1 MEGILNFIEFLS
13 PAAII
18 RRNAPEISKKDIY
31 GKDDT
36 KAMRIVYREEGVSEV
51 IGTILVLAITV
62 VLFTTVFIYVQHIPS
77 AQKSAQISIIPNFLI
92 TDGNLNITLNDK
104 SGTPL
109 DVNNTY
115 LSVVIGGSVYS
126 ATLAALSKQLNS
138 GLTISNG
145 YFVPGG
151 TLWWNSSGRDITIN
165 PNTTYGALIFSKQYN
180 QIMWQSQNYFTSF
193 ANSFGI
199 ISAYSSPTPI
209 VPSQY
214 FDVFVQV
221 YSTSNAVSVY
231 GNFSSLNGSK
241 SLDNMSFQLLSGQG
255 DIKTYYTTL
264 LAPSSIPPSAT
275 ANITAVS
282 LGQKRFDNLSLSS
295 STGVNPILSIPAN
308 GVTFQNSEPL
318 HGSNDVVT
326 VIVRNNGSV
335 GASFVLTVKDLYPS
349 GSSQYI
355 ESNYA
360 NGVNTTFEVGAYSSS
375 SIEFVW
381 INVGGTSPTS
391 GRNILNFSLFDIVGV
406 NGIKE
411 PNLTPAR
418 DVYVYIIPKILLVN
432 EEGVPIGSSQDVYDY
447 YYTAFEYNNYQPTSI
462 SVSPNEQVS
471 LSGYDVIVWFT
482 GDSTQGITSNQ
493 LSTLEDFY
501 SSGGKLLIISGAS
514 ATYGTSGTSL
524 SVPNTQNVTFNSK
537 PLGFDK
543 FNATAVNY
551 SNMNQNFEANFGGI
565 SLLSSNSKPFI
576 YMSTNGNNNY
586 TIGYSSTNS
595 EQGRSVVVGF
605 EMARLELY
613 QLDFAID
620 KIMLWL
626 SNVTVG
632 SGNQLV
638 LSDIHFSTRAPL
650 FDQTVTISFIITN
663 LSPISFNDVT
673 LEVLINNQIYKF
685 IEGITVN
692 GSGNFTMV
700 KVNWTASPPGKTIV
714 TGIVDPFH
722 QIQQVNYAL
731 DVASSLVNTT
741 VMVRFSTL
749 ILHDGGSGTW
759 STVALNNSLKDL
771 GVSFT
776 SLGYTKNGKLTVGN
790 FSTYLTEFNV
800 IFVYSG
806 SSPYVNSTLYNAL
819 TNYYMNKLKMPNV
832 PYSLIFLGNDTES
845 LMEDPSHNLA
855 NFFNINFQSS
865 SYSSSSKGSVT
876 SYYLYG
882 INYTSPQ
889 GFGYFGNNVTNGYGI
904 VINVTS
910 SENILYNVSAAS
922 NSLALFHHSWLSTP
936 DPVSAGAA
944 ILFNYQDSGFE
955 VGVLP
960 FGFSDIS
967 GLIQPHTSAYRPQSG
982 AKDAKDLLM
991 LNILG
996 STGYTVDS
1004 PVPYVM
1010 ASTISFS
1017 SPVMMINRYYV
1028 VSADINNLGNASTA
1042 AVVDAFDGSGLFSSQ
1057 TVTLAPL
1064 SMTPVQFIWDPQY
1077 AALPSNPRDIRII
1090 VTATS
1095 VATPSEFSFAKEGIA
1110 ETPVYVF
1117 YDNMSTGNNWVSHA
1131 TVWAYTGVNFDGTS
1145 SLYSSEPYSTE
1156 GIIAANIQQNPMGA
1170 YVYNGGSTLFSYIS
1184 SKYWGFIP
1192 NSVSGGYAIGTSSAF
1207 VGYRFNSE
1215 YNKWTDSPNAWNNTF
1230 GYASIATSNLNLN
1243 GAQYAYLEF
1252 DAIYKLA
1259 LGGEGVAV
1267 FISSSG
1273 SSTWNWISP
1282 LQGYPGNV
1290 NYLPLIYTAYDTT
1303 SDPGFTQNKNWNF
1316 PTNSG
1321 DLLPAFTTVSG
1332 GENFGWQQYTF
1343 NISAYTGDSSVSVR
1357 FVLILNGENTG
1368 SGYNT
1373 GIYGNDFFY
1382 MDNVKVIENSTV
1394 KGAGATQG
1402 DLWTREQSSSGIW
1415 FYNSLII
1422 YPTEVD
1428 SVVSVPISLS
1438 NLVNAT
1444 LSFQTM
1450 YSIYATFANAV
1461 DPTDVPNG
1469 FRLYVGFL
1477 GSNGAIIWNQLD
1489 TRWAGEAGL
1498 FDGQWFY
1505 AQSLY
1510 SVYYSNV
1517 YAFHQNGNTI
1527 SLTGYIGLTIFLKF
1541 EVNGDTLSLQNN
1553 PTDSPPVSENGI
1565 ASPSS
1570 ATNNWA
1576 DFTNVIIT
1584 GNSYADLISVNSIW
1598 Y

>member
-565 SLLSSNSKPFI
+565 SLLSPNSKPFI

-692 GSGNFTMV
+692 GSGNFTVV

-722 QIQQVNYAL
+722 QVQQVNYAL

-776 SLGYTKNGKLTVGN
+776 SLGYTINGKLTVGN

-806 SSPYVNSTLYNAL
+806 SNSYVNSTLYNAL

-845 LMEDPSHNLA
+845 LMTYSGFNLA
-855 NFFNINFQSS
+855 NFFNINFPSF
-865 SYSSSSKGSVT
+865 SYSSSSQGSVT

-910 SENILYNVSAAS
+910 SEENNLYNVSATS
-922 NSLALFHHSWLSTP
+922 NSIALFHHSWLSTP
-936 DPVSAGAA
+936 NPVSAGAA

-996 STGYTVDS
+996 STGYTIDS

-1095 VATPSEFSFAKEGIA
+1095 VATPGEFSFAKEGIA
-1110 ETPVYVF
+1110 ETPVYIF
-1117 YDNMSTGNNWVSHA
+1117 YDNMSTGNNWNSYA
-1131 TVWAYTGVNFDGTS
+1131 TVWAWSGVNNYANTGTY
-1145 SLYSSEPYSTE
+1145 YSAQPYSTE
-1156 GIIAANIQQNPMGA
+1156 GAAAIEKNVYSNGDIQPYSSSG
-1170 YVYNGGSTLFSYIS
+1170 LFKTIDNN
-1184 SKYWGFIP
+1184 YWGMIP
-1192 NSVSGGYAIGTSSAF
+1192 NSISGGYSIGTSSSY
-1207 VGYRFNSE
+1207 VDKVNGKGS
-1215 YNKWTDSPNAWNNTF
+1215 WNNTF
-1230 GYASIATSNLNLN
+1230 GYAQIITTQLSIHNSESAF
-1243 GAQYAYLEF
+1243 LEF
-1252 DAIYKLA
+1252 YAMYKLA

-1267 FISSSG
+1267 FISPSG
-1273 SSTWNWISP
+1273 VGNDWNWISP
-1282 LQGYPGNV
+1282 EQGYPSNV
-1290 NYLPLIYTAYDTT
+1290 NDQTLPEWTF
-1303 SDPGFTQNKNWNF
+1303 PQN
-1316 PTNSG
+1316 SA
-1321 DLLPAFTTVSG
+1321 DLLPAFTGISG
-1332 GENFGWQQYTF
+1332 GENFGWEHYVF
-1343 NISAYTGDSSVSVR
+1343 NISQYTKDSSIWVM
-1357 FVLILNGENTG
+1357 FVLIINGQDTG
-1368 SGYNT
+1368 YYT

-1382 MDNVKVIENSTV
+1382 ADNIKVIENHTTI
-1394 KGAGATQG
+1394 GTGQIQG
-1402 DLWTREQSSSGIW
+1402 DLWNRQFSNGEWYFNSGPNLY
-1415 FYNSLII
+1415 YN
-1422 YPTEVD
+1422 EVD
-1428 SVVSVPISLS
+1428 NVVSVPISFT
-1438 NLVNAT
+1438 NLINAT
-1444 LSFQTM
+1444 LSFQTQ
-1450 YSIYATFANAV
+1450 YSIYARFAYAN

-1469 FRLYVGFL
+1469 FRLYVGYL
-1477 GSNGAIIWNQLD
+1477 SSGGTIVWSQID
-1489 TRWAGEAGL
+1489 TRWAGEAGVVTP
-1498 FDGQWFY
+1498 FQN
-1505 AQSLY
+1505 ASAIP
-1510 SVYYSNV
+1510 SAYYDNV
-1517 YAFHQNGNTI
+1517 PAFHQTGTVI
-1527 SLTGYIGLTIFLKF
+1527 SLTGYIGLTLYLKF
-1541 EVNGDTLSLQNN
+1541 EVNGDTATYFKSTSN
-1553 PTDSPPVSENGI
+1553 SNGI
-1565 ASPSS
+1565 FATEPSPTS
-1570 ATNNWA
+1570 NFWA

-1584 GNSYADLISVNSIW
+1584 GTSYGDLISVNSIW